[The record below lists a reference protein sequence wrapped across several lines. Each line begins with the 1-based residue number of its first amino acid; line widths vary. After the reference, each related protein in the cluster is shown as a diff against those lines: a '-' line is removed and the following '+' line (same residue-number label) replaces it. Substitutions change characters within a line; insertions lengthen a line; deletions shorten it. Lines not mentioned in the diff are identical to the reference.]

1 MNLKTP
7 IKTISLGEK
16 AFIFGGAYGNLQA
29 TQAVLNKATELGF
42 QKSEIVFTGDMV
54 AYCANPIETVE
65 LIRLSVGQIIMGNCE
80 EAIATNSSNCGCG
93 FEEGTTCN
101 TLSIQ
106 WYNYCLSKMTP
117 KMAYWMRSLPKQLV
131 LTIGDYDFL
140 ATHGSPN
147 SINQFIFPSNLGS
160 WEDTTNLDG
169 YIVGH
174 SGIPF
179 IGEVNNKPWLN
190 SGACGMP
197 ANDGTPRIW
206 FATINSDHD
215 KLTIETHSLE
225 YDFSDAQ
232 TNMHKASMENGY
244 MHCLANGIWPSHDVL
259 PAVELSQTGLELR
272 PQKKAFKRTPL
283 RNLVSV

>member
-1 MNLKTP
+1 MKLKTP
-7 IKTISLGEK
+7 IKAINLDEK

-29 TQAVLNKATELGF
+29 TQAVLKKATELGF

-54 AYCANPIETVE
+54 AYCANPVETVE
-65 LIRLSVGQIIMGNCE
+65 LIRLSVGHIIMGNCE
-80 EAIATNSSNCGCG
+80 EAIANNSSNCGCG
-93 FEEGTTCN
+93 FEEGTTCSA
-101 TLSIQ
+101 LSNQ
-106 WYNYCLSKMTP
+106 WYNFCLSKMTP
-117 KMAYWMRSLPKQLV
+117 KMANWMGSLPKHLV
-131 LTIGDYDFL
+131 LTLGGFDFL
-140 ATHGSPN
+140 ATHGSPS

-160 WEDTTNLDG
+160 WEDTTKFDG

-206 FATINSDHD
+206 FATINSNLD
-215 KLTIETHSLE
+215 KLIIETHSLE

-232 TNMHKASMENGY
+232 TVMREASLKNGY
-244 MHCLANGIWPSHDVL
+244 MDCLANGIWPSHDVL
-259 PAVELSQTGLELR
+259 PAMELSQTGLALL